1 MSETEEK
8 KGVIAA
14 RETGKFFLKQNCFI
28 ITNFYPLLVGSS
40 VRDFCKKSNTQTV
53 RTVQIK

>member
-14 RETGKFFLKQNCFI
+14 RETGKFFLNHEHFE
-28 ITNFYPLLVGSS
+28 FY
-40 VRDFCKKSNTQTV
+40 FYTV
-53 RTVQIK
+53 